1 MAISKIFIHLKYILN
16 NAGNKLITKK
26 TKTPHG
32 FTVHH
37 FTIHL
42 GTNHYEL

>member
-1 MAISKIFIHLKYILN
+1 MKYILD

-26 TKTPHG
+26 TRTPLG

-42 GTNHYEL
+42 GIDHCELE